1 MGRKIPD
8 DAYEDYLALGTE
20 RSYQALAERYGV
32 SKTAIVQRA
41 KREGWQERIENLQ
54 RESQKRAESQVLD
67 EMDKIRERQ
76 LAEARF
82 LQHRALKALQ
92 DADPSKCG
100 QLANALNIAWKHE
113 LLLLGEPTDRQATV
127 EEVMRQEMRDL
138 LKVVPD
144 DGKGRDSA

>member
-8 DAYEDYLALGTE
+8 DAYEDYLAMGTE

-41 KREGWQERIENLQ
+41 KKEGWQERIENLQ
-54 RESQKRAESQVLD
+54 RESQQRAENQVLD

-144 DGKGRDSA
+144 NGKGRDSA